1 MNEPGIERIA
11 VIGAG
16 MMGFGVAVE
25 FARFGY
31 PVSMFNTREE
41 SSRAA
46 MQNAREALDLMA
58 ETELITREEAD
69 AAYGRLHPTI
79 DMEEAVNG
87 ADFIHESVSE
97 VLDLKKEVF
106 ARLDELCPPSVILAT
121 NTSALRVSDIASATK
136 HPERVVATH
145 YFQPPH
151 FVP

>member
-31 PVSMFNTREE
+31 PVRIYNRREE
-41 SSRAA
+41 TSKAA

-69 AAYGRLHPTI
+69 AAYGRLSPTTDI
-79 DMEEAVNG
+79 AEAVKG
-87 ADFIHESVSE
+87 ADFVHEAVAE
-97 VLDLKKEVF
+97 VLDLK
-106 ARLDELCPPSVILAT
+106 
-121 NTSALRVSDIASATK
+121 
-136 HPERVVATH
+136 
-145 YFQPPH
+145 
-151 FVP
+151 VPKVNEAAVR